1 MEKEKSDGEITKRAP
16 VSNVQIKIPAVGKV
30 GDKIDPSKSLDESI
44 RYFFS

>member
-1 MEKEKSDGEITKRAP
+1 MKISKGEITKHAP
-16 VSNVQIKIPAVGKV
+16 VSNIPIKVPAVGKV